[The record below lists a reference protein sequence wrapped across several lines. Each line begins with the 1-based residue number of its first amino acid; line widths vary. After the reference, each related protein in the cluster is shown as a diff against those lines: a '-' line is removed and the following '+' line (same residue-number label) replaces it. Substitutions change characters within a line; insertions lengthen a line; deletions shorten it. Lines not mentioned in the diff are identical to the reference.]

1 MNKAEPVVLIV
12 LLALIGAILA
22 RLTMGRYMSTSMAL
36 LDCRLGYYGLLSV
49 ASYSPEAKMEEN
61 AEWISVNVANGHY
74 LFSKPPLPGH
84 PMAVRRKIQLAG
96 ERLDVLTEGC
106 AFGDKEAY
114 KAAVTKLPPALK
126 IVHTEANGTS
136 VQLKAVLNQ

>member
-1 MNKAEPVVLIV
+1 
-12 LLALIGAILA
+12 
-22 RLTMGRYMSTSMAL
+22 MSTSMAL

>member
-1 MNKAEPVVLIV
+1 
-12 LLALIGAILA
+12 
-22 RLTMGRYMSTSMAL
+22 MAL

-49 ASYSPEAKMEEN
+49 ASYSPVAKMPVAKMEEN
-61 AEWISVNVANGHY
+61 AEWISVNVADGHF

-84 PMAVRRKIQLAG
+84 PMAVRRKIQPAG
-96 ERLDVLTEGC
+96 ERFDILTEGC

-114 KAAVTKLPPALK
+114 KAAVTKLPPAVK
-126 IVHTEANGTS
+126 IVHTEANRTS